1 MDDITYYDAE
11 EIRQKLERAADE
23 LDAAGDPILARRLRE
38 IVDLDRA
45 GDGAPAVRLRETDA
59 AKVPSRGRGWIPTVV
74 IGGNQGK

>member
-11 EIRQKLERAADE
+11 EIRRKLERAANE

-45 GDGAPAVRLRETDA
+45 GDSVPAVRLREGA
-59 AKVPSRGRGWIPTVV
+59 SRARGWTPTVV
-74 IGGNQGK
+74 IGGAAGRK